1 MAVITISRE
10 VGSEGS
16 YVGRSV
22 AKALGYHLVD
32 RDVMEEVFKQYG
44 FVQFRDVYESAPGF
58 WARFDEMR
66 AQTVKLLN
74 QAILAFAHHGQVVI
88 LGRGGFA
95 VLGGFADVLNVRI
108 QAPLPLRVGRVKE
121 RNGITEPGKAEALVK
136 ENDRVRVAFV
146 ESSYGVRWD
155 AARAFDLVID
165 TGKVPPDAAVTWLI
179 DAFNILNEK
188 KVGDAHTTHTIKV
201 DPILAKVVS
210 GVLSQAISTDANI

>member
-1 MAVITISRE
+1 M
-10 VGSEGS
+10 
-16 YVGRSV
+16 
-22 AKALGYHLVD
+22 
-32 RDVMEEVFKQYG
+32 
-44 FVQFRDVYESAPGF
+44 PGF

-74 QAILAFAHHGQVVI
+74 QVILAFAHHSQVVI

-108 QAPLPLRVGRVKE
+108 QAPLPLRVQRVKE
-121 RNGITEPGKAEALVK
+121 RNGITEPDKAEAFVK

-155 AARAFDLVID
+155 AAHTFDLVID
-165 TGKVPPDAAVTWLI
+165 TGKVPADCATTWLVE
-179 DAFNILNEK
+179 AFNILK
-188 KVGDAHTTHTIKV
+188 GQKVQEELTTRTIEV

-210 GVLSQAISTDANI
+210 GVLSHAMSE

>member
-1 MAVITISRE
+1 MTVITISRE

-16 YVGRSV
+16 YVGKSV
-22 AKALGYHLVD
+22 AEALGYRLVD
-32 RDVMEEVFKQYG
+32 RNVIEEVFRQYG
-44 FVQFRDVYESAPGF
+44 FVEFRDVYESAPGF

-66 AQTVKLLN
+66 AQMVKLLN
-74 QAILAFAHHGQVVI
+74 QVILAFAHHGQVVI

-121 RNGITEPGKAEALVK
+121 RNGMTETGEAEAFVK

-146 ESSYGVRWD
+146 ESSYSVRWD

-165 TGKVPPDAAVTWLI
+165 TGKVPPDAATTWLI
-179 DAFNILNEK
+179 DASNILKAK
-188 KVGDAHTTHTIKV
+188 KVKVELTTRTIEV

-210 GVLSQAISTDANI
+210 GVISHPFSE

>member
-10 VGSEGS
+10 VGSEGG
-16 YVGRSV
+16 YVGSR
-22 AKALGYHLVD
+22 AAQALGYHLVD
-32 RDVMEEVFKQYG
+32 RDMIEEVFKQYG
-44 FVQFRDVYESAPGF
+44 FIQFRDVYESVPGF
-58 WARFDEMR
+58 WGRFDEMR

-108 QAPLPLRVGRVKE
+108 QAPLSVRVQRVKE
-121 RNGITEPGKAEALVK
+121 RNGITEPGKAEAFVK

-165 TGKVPPDAAVTWLI
+165 TGKVPPDSAITWLI
-179 DAFNILNEK
+179 AASNILKGK
-188 KVGDAHTTHTIKV
+188 KVQDELTTHMIKV

-210 GVLSQAISTDANI
+210 GVLSHAISK